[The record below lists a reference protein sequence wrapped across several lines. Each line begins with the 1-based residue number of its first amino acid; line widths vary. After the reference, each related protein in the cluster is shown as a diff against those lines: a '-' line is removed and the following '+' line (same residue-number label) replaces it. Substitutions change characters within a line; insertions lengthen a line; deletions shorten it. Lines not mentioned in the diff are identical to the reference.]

1 MMGQKIRK
9 AIFPVA
15 GLGTRFLPV
24 TKANPKEMLP
34 IVDKPLI
41 QYAVEEAVAAGITD
55 LIFVTGRTK
64 RSIADHFD
72 KAYELENELQK
83 HNKIKMLEL
92 VQNIL
97 PSHVTCIHIRQ
108 AEPLGL
114 GHAVLCG
121 RAAVGDEPFAV
132 LLADDLIDDGD
143 QGCLKQMVDVFEKYE
158 RSVIAVE
165 NIPKEETGKYG
176 IVSSDEINDQIGKL
190 NDIVEKPEPSKAP
203 STQAVVGRYILTP
216 EIFNLLE
223 NIGTGAGGEIELT
236 DAIAELLKKEEVYSL
251 TFAGKRYDCGSKL
264 GYLQAT
270 VEYALKH
277 PELKEEFSNY
287 LEAKEYL

>member
-1 MMGQKIRK
+1 MTQIIRK

-15 GLGTRFLPV
+15 GLGTRFLPA

-34 IVDKPLI
+34 VVDKPLI

-55 LIFVTGRTK
+55 LIFITGRTK

-83 HNKIKMLEL
+83 KNKTRMLEL

-97 PSHVTCIHIRQ
+97 PNHVTCIHIRQ

-132 LLADDLIDDGD
+132 LLADDLIADGER
-143 QGCLKQMVDVFEKYE
+143 GCLKQMVEVFENYQS
-158 RSVIAVE
+158 SVIAVE
-165 NIPKEETGKYG
+165 NIPKEDTDKYG
-176 IVSSDEINDQIGKL
+176 IVSSDEINPQIGKL
-190 NDIVEKPEPSKAP
+190 NGIVEKPEPAKAP
-203 STQAVVGRYILTP
+203 STKAVVGRYILTP
-216 EIFNLLE
+216 EIFNILE
-223 NIGTGAGGEIELT
+223 NICAGAGNEIQLT
-236 DAIAELLKKEEVYSL
+236 DAIAELLKKEDVYSL
-251 TFAGKRYDCGSKL
+251 AFQGKRYDCGSKI

-277 PELKEEFSNY
+277 PELKDEFSTY
-287 LEAKEYL
+287 LENKEYL

>member
-1 MMGQKIRK
+1 MARKIRK

-15 GLGTRFLPV
+15 GLGTRFLPA

-41 QYAVEEAVAAGITD
+41 QYAVEEAVSAGITD

-83 HNKIKMLEL
+83 QSKTKMLKL

-97 PSHVTCIHIRQ
+97 PNYVTCIHIRQ

-132 LLADDLIDDGD
+132 LLADDLIADGER
-143 QGCLKQMVDVFEKYE
+143 GCLKQMVDVFENYQS
-158 RSVIAVE
+158 SVIAVE
-165 NIPKEETGKYG
+165 NIPKEDTDKYG
-176 IVSSDEINDQIGKL
+176 IVSSDEINPQIGKL
-190 NDIVEKPEPSKAP
+190 NGLVEKPEPAKAP
-203 STQAVVGRYILTP
+203 STKAVVGRYILTP

-223 NIGTGAGGEIELT
+223 NIDAGAGNEIQLT
-236 DAIAELLKKEEVYSL
+236 DAISELLKKEDVYSL
-251 TFAGKRYDCGSKL
+251 AFDGKRYDCGSKF

-277 PELKEEFSNY
+277 PELKDDFSTY
-287 LEAKEYL
+287 LEDKGYL